1 MIATD
6 NKRDHHRMAV
16 QAEGKYR
23 RPAEHSFSECTVCDL
38 SATGMLL
45 QVAEAIGT
53 GEILDITI
61 EPKNTITPALHA
73 EAEAVRCEKNEDHYD
88 VACKITKIL

>member
-16 QAEGKYR
+16 QTEGKYR
-23 RPAEHSFSECTVCDL
+23 RPSESSFTDCTVSDL

-45 QVAEAIGT
+45 QVAEPIGT
-53 GEILDITI
+53 GEILEITI
-61 EPKNTITPALHA
+61 EPKNKITPALHA
-73 EAEAVRCEKNEDHYD
+73 EAEVIRCEKIDGHHD